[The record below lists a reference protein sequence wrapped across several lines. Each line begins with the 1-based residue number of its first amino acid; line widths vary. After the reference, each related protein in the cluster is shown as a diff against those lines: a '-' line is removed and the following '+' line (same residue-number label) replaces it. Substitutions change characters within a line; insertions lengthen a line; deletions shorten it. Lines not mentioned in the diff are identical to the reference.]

1 MTVMY
6 FVRHGQ
12 SEGNVRGGF
21 AGRVDY
27 ALSEKG
33 ERQARRTADFLRDVH
48 LDAVCASP
56 LRRAQATASAWQTA
70 LHGRRRNLPRLRGS
84 MPGAT
89 SVS

>member
-33 ERQARRTADFLRDVH
+33 VRQARCTADFLRAVH

-56 LRRAQATASAWQTA
+56 LRRAQATAAPIAADHGLAVQTRGLFHRSTSAI
-70 LHGRRRNLPRLRGS
+70 
-84 MPGAT
+84 
-89 SVS
+89 

>member
-6 FVRHGQ
+6 LVRHGQ

-33 ERQARRTADFLRDVH
+33 ARQARLTADLIS
-48 LDAVCASP
+48 ACMQSIST
-56 LRRAQATASAWQTA
+56 TAIAKFMSAINSA
-70 LHGRRRNLPRLRGS
+70 RLS
-84 MPGAT
+84 E
-89 SVS
+89 

>member
-33 ERQARRTADFLRDVH
+33 VRQARCTADFLRAVH
-48 LDAVCASP
+48 LTPSVQARCGARRRRLRPSP
-56 LRRAQATASAWQTA
+56 PTGGLRCRRA
-70 LHGRRRNLPRLRGS
+70 RG
-84 MPGAT
+84 
-89 SVS
+89 

>member
-33 ERQARRTADFLRDVH
+33 VRQARRTADFLRDVQLLSLIH
-48 LDAVCASP
+48 I
-56 LRRAQATASAWQTA
+56 
-70 LHGRRRNLPRLRGS
+70 
-84 MPGAT
+84 
-89 SVS
+89 